1 MHLRTRFQGTL
12 YGAGQESA
20 GQKSAVRGRGA
31 RDRRETIK
39 QRSRVPQLPSFCRSE
54 DSSC

>member
-12 YGAGQESA
+12 YGAGQ
-20 GQKSAVRGRGA
+20 KSAVRDRGA